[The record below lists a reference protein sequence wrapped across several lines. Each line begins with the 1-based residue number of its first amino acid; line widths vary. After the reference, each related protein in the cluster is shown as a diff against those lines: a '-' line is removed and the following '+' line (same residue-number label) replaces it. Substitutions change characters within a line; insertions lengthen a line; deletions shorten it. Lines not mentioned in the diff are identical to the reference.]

1 MPSRLMQ
8 LGLVATATGFSPMAI
23 SQPASVHVRSVAPQ
37 MMADEPMFSAETSR
51 RAVLAGLLGAGIG
64 VGARPVS
71 AGYVTSLGIVTTEPK
86 DAEIDE
92 DILKTKEVQQGLANL
107 KGYKN
112 AAAALQVQFSKNKDV
127 PLIPTIRK
135 YFDFSKL
142 RDDLNAVTAVFDEG
156 TQPTID
162 RLSRAIL
169 YDLTELENASR
180 FKKGEEQVRTPKKV
194 ENVEKWFKK
203 LDTDF
208 DAIIK
213 YFT

>member
-1 MPSRLMQ
+1 M
-8 LGLVATATGFSPMAI
+8 G
-23 SQPASVHVRSVAPQ
+23 
-37 MMADEPMFSAETSR
+37 
-51 RAVLAGLLGAGIG
+51 
-64 VGARPVS
+64 
-71 AGYVTSLGIVTTEPK
+71 
-86 DAEIDE
+86 
-92 DILKTKEVQQGLANL
+92 
-107 KGYKN
+107 KN
-112 AAAALQVQFSKNKDV
+112 AAQSLDAQFAKNKDV

-135 YFDFSKL
+135 YFDFSKP
-142 RDDLNAVTAVFDEG
+142 REDLNVVTTVFDDS

-180 FKKGEEQVRTPKKV
+180 FKKGEEQVRTPNKV